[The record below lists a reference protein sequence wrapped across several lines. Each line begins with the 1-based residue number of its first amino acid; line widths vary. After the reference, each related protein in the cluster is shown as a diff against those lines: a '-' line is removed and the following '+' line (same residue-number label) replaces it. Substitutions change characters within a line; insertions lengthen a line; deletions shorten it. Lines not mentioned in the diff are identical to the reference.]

1 MQFFWVGGCASTTA
15 VRNRFDCSDDAQSIR
30 NAFAIG
36 IQFSYDSSTIPMR
49 FFPELD
55 SFASYLAVAALAIAT
70 WVFLIVP
77 LWRRWHPRLLL
88 LSKNNLLKK
97 RLAAATIVLLVFAVG
112 LWTGWHKDA
121 ISARLSRWHSELTR
135 TIPSPSPSPSPLT
148 LTESSVEA
156 MAQTPASWPP
166 LVDQTPASWPSL
178 VDQLLRE
185 GIELRDRGDTTNAI
199 ERLQEALDSEP
210 NNAAVLAELAKTYDL
225 MQLYDRANEMWRK
238 LQEMGPSAGA
248 AYELADRRL
257 KLGVPTPAAAPMPTA
272 PDSSSRE
279 VSTSPYGTAADF
291 AKYAIKPRE
300 HEIDQVP
307 PLPTSTAS
315 EVSSPAT
322 RASPAEPGP
331 SAETAVAQP
340 GGRLIVL
347 RAPNFGWNLAL
358 NLKIDGRAAAN
369 IVQSRRYDD
378 FVPEGRHMLTVS
390 VAPNYQPTS
399 TVLNVRRGQTYVFT
413 ATRQNT
419 DSVVLVPSALPPGQP
434 H

>member
-1 MQFFWVGGCASTTA
+1 MF
-15 VRNRFDCSDDAQSIR
+15 RFDPDDR
-30 NAFAIG
+30 
-36 IQFSYDSSTIPMR
+36 PMR
-49 FFPELD
+49 FFRELD
-55 SFASYLAVAALAIAT
+55 PFASHVAVAALAIVT

-77 LWRRWHPRLLL
+77 LWRRWRPRLLL

-97 RLAAATIVLLVFAVG
+97 RLAAATIVLVVFAVG
-112 LWTGWHKDA
+112 LWMGWHKDA

-135 TIPSPSPSPSPLT
+135 TIASPSPSPSPLT

-156 MAQTPASWPP
+156 MAQTPAFWPP

-199 ERLQEALDSEP
+199 ERLQEALDNDP
-210 NNAAVLAELAKTYDL
+210 NSAAVLAELAKTYDL
-225 MQLYDRANEMWRK
+225 TQLRDRANEIWRK

-248 AYELADRRL
+248 AFELADRRL
-257 KLGVPTPAAAPMPTA
+257 KLGAPTPAAAPMPTA

-279 VSTSPYGTAADF
+279 VSTSPYGTAADV
-291 AKYAIKPRE
+291 AKYATNPRE

-307 PLPTSTAS
+307 PLPASTAS
-315 EVSSPAT
+315 EVFSPAT
-322 RASPAEPGP
+322 RAIPAEPGP

-347 RAPNFGWNLAL
+347 RAANFGWNLAL
-358 NLKIDGRAAAN
+358 NLKIDGRTAAN
-369 IVQSRRYDD
+369 IVQGRSYNE

-390 VAPNYQPTS
+390 VVSNYHPTS
-399 TVLNVRRGQTYVFT
+399 TVLNVQHGQTYVFT

-419 DSVVLVPSALPPGQP
+419 DSVVLVPSALPPGEP

>member
-1 MQFFWVGGCASTTA
+1 M
-15 VRNRFDCSDDAQSIR
+15 NR
-30 NAFAIG
+30 
-36 IQFSYDSSTIPMR
+36 
-49 FFPELD
+49 
-55 SFASYLAVAALAIAT
+55 YLQLRH
-70 WVFLIVP
+70 L
-77 LWRRWHPRLLL
+77 
-88 LSKNNLLKK
+88 
-97 RLAAATIVLLVFAVG
+97 LAAATIVILVFAVG
-112 LWTGWHKDA
+112 LWAGWHKDA

-135 TIPSPSPSPSPLT
+135 TIPSPSPSPGSLT
-148 LTESSVEA
+148 LTESSVES
-156 MAQTPASWPP
+156 MARTSASWPP
-166 LVDQTPASWPSL
+166 LVDQTPASPPSL

-225 MQLYDRANEMWRK
+225 TQLYDRANEVWRK

-257 KLGVPTPAAAPMPTA
+257 KLGAPTPAAVPMPTA

-291 AKYAIKPRE
+291 AKYATKPRE
-300 HEIDQVP
+300 QEIDQVP

-331 SAETAVAQP
+331 SVETALAQP
-340 GGRLIVL
+340 DGRLIVL
-347 RAPNFGWNLAL
+347 RAPNFGSNLAL
-358 NLKIDGRAAAN
+358 NLKIDGRTAAN
-369 IVQSRRYDD
+369 IVPGGRYDD
-378 FVPEGRHMLTVS
+378 FLPEGRHMLTVS
-390 VAPNYQPTS
+390 VVSNYQPTS

-419 DSVVLVPSALPPGQP
+419 GSVVLVPSALPPGQS
-434 H
+434 HEVE

>member
-1 MQFFWVGGCASTTA
+1 MA
-15 VRNRFDCSDDAQSIR
+15 R
-30 NAFAIG
+30 
-36 IQFSYDSSTIPMR
+36 
-49 FFPELD
+49 
-55 SFASYLAVAALAIAT
+55 
-70 WVFLIVP
+70 
-77 LWRRWHPRLLL
+77 PRLLL
-88 LSKNNLLKK
+88 LSKKNLLKK
-97 RLAAATIVLLVFAVG
+97 RLATATIVLLVFAVG

-135 TIPSPSPSPSPLT
+135 TIPSRSPSPGPLT
-148 LTESSVEA
+148 LTESPVEA
-156 MAQTPASWPP
+156 MAQTPASWP
-166 LVDQTPASWPSL
+166 SL
-178 VDQLLRE
+178 ADQLLRE

-199 ERLQEALDSEP
+199 ERLQEALGSES

-300 HEIDQVP
+300 HEIDQVS

-315 EVSSPAT
+315 EASPPAT
-322 RASPAEPGP
+322 SASPAAPGP
-331 SAETAVAQP
+331 SAETAVVQP
-340 GGRLIVL
+340 SGRLIVL
-347 RAPNFGWNLAL
+347 RAANFGSNLAL

-369 IVQSRRYDD
+369 IVQGGRYDH
-378 FVPEGRHMLTVS
+378 FVPEWRHMLIVVVS
-390 VAPNYQPTS
+390 NHQPTS
-399 TVLNVRRGQTYVFT
+399 TVLNVRSGQTYVFT
-413 ATRQNT
+413 ATRQT
-419 DSVVLVPSALPPGQP
+419 TGSGGLVPSALPPGQP

>member
-1 MQFFWVGGCASTTA
+1 
-15 VRNRFDCSDDAQSIR
+15 
-30 NAFAIG
+30 
-36 IQFSYDSSTIPMR
+36 MR
-49 FFPELD
+49 FFRELNP
-55 SFASYLAVAALAIAT
+55 FASHMAVAALAIVT

-77 LWRRWHPRLLL
+77 LWRRWRPRLLL

-97 RLAAATIVLLVFAVG
+97 RLAAATLVLLVFAVG
-112 LWTGWHKDA
+112 LWTGWHRDA

-135 TIPSPSPSPSPLT
+135 TIPSRSPSPSPLT

-156 MAQTPASWPP
+156 MAQTPASWP
-166 LVDQTPASWPSL
+166 SL

-185 GIELRDRGDTTNAI
+185 RIELRDRGYTTNAI

-210 NNAAVLAELAKTYDL
+210 NNAAVLAELGKTYDL
-225 MQLYDRANEMWRK
+225 MQLDDRANEMWRK
-238 LQEMGPSAGA
+238 LQEIGPSAGA

-257 KLGVPTPAAAPMPTA
+257 KVGVPTPAAAPVPTA

-307 PLPTSTAS
+307 PVPTSTAS
-315 EVSSPAT
+315 EVSSPET
-322 RASPAEPGP
+322 GASPAEPGP

-340 GGRLIVL
+340 GERLIVL
-347 RAPNFGWNLAL
+347 RAPNFGLNLAV
-358 NLKIDGRAAAN
+358 NLKIDGRTAAN
-369 IVQSRRYDD
+369 IVQGRRYDD
-378 FVPEGRHMLTVS
+378 FVPTGRHMLTVS
-390 VAPNYQPTS
+390 AVPNYQPTS
-399 TVLNVRRGQTYVFT
+399 TVLIVEDGQTYVFT
-413 ATRQNT
+413 ATRRQNT
-419 DSVVLVPSALPPGQP
+419 DSVVLVPSTLPSGQP

>member
-1 MQFFWVGGCASTTA
+1 
-15 VRNRFDCSDDAQSIR
+15 
-30 NAFAIG
+30 
-36 IQFSYDSSTIPMR
+36 MR
-49 FFPELD
+49 FFRELD
-55 SFASYLAVAALAIAT
+55 PFASHVAVAALAIAT
-70 WVFLIVP
+70 WAFLIVP
-77 LWRRWHPRLLL
+77 LWRRWRPKVAL

-97 RLAAATIVLLVFAVG
+97 RLAAATVVLLVFAVG

-148 LTESSVEA
+148 LTESSVDA
-156 MAQTPASWPP
+156 MA
-166 LVDQTPASWPSL
+166 QTPASWPSL
-178 VDQLLRE
+178 VDQLKRE

-210 NNAAVLAELAKTYDL
+210 NNVAVLAELAKTYDL
-225 MQLYDRANEMWRK
+225 MQLYDRANEIWRK

-257 KLGVPTPAAAPMPTA
+257 KPGVPTPAAPMPTA

-291 AKYAIKPRE
+291 AKYPIKPRE

-322 RASPAEPGP
+322 HATPAEPGP
-331 SAETAVAQP
+331 SAETAVSQP

-347 RAPNFGWNLAL
+347 RAANFGWNLAL
-358 NLKIDGRAAAN
+358 NLKIDGRTAAN
-369 IVQSRRYDD
+369 IVQGRSYDQ

-390 VAPNYQPTS
+390 VASNYNPTS
-399 TVLNVRRGQTYVFT
+399 TVLNVRSGQTYVFT

-419 DSVVLVPSALPPGQP
+419 DSVVLVPSAPPPGQP

>member
-1 MQFFWVGGCASTTA
+1 
-15 VRNRFDCSDDAQSIR
+15 
-30 NAFAIG
+30 
-36 IQFSYDSSTIPMR
+36 MR
-49 FFPELD
+49 FFRELNPV
-55 SFASYLAVAALAIAT
+55 ASHVAVAALAIAT

-77 LWRRWHPRLLL
+77 LWRRWRPGLLL
-88 LSKNNLLKK
+88 LRKNNLLKK

-121 ISARLSRWHSELTR
+121 ISARLPRWHSELTL

-148 LTESSVEA
+148 LTESSMDVDSFAPLWTASA
-156 MAQTPASWPP
+156 MA
-166 LVDQTPASWPSL
+166 QTPASWPSL

-185 GIELRDRGDTTNAI
+185 GIELRDRGDMTNAI

-257 KLGVPTPAAAPMPTA
+257 KLGVPSPAAAPMPTA

-291 AKYAIKPRE
+291 AKYATKPRE

-315 EVSSPAT
+315 EISSPAT

-331 SAETAVAQP
+331 SAETAIAQP

-347 RAPNFGWNLAL
+347 RAPNFGWNVAL
-358 NLKIDGRAAAN
+358 NLKIDGRTAAN
-369 IVQSRRYDD
+369 IVQGGRYDQ
-378 FVPEGRHMLTVS
+378 FVPAGRHMLTVS
-390 VAPNYQPTS
+390 AVPNYQPTS
-399 TVLNVRRGQTYVFT
+399 TVLNVRHGQTYVFT
-413 ATRQNT
+413 VIRDHT
-419 DSVVLVPSALPPGQP
+419 DSVVLVPSALTPGQL

>member
-1 MQFFWVGGCASTTA
+1 MEFFRELNPVASH
-15 VRNRFDCSDDAQSIR
+15 V
-30 NAFAIG
+30 
-36 IQFSYDSSTIPMR
+36 
-49 FFPELD
+49 
-55 SFASYLAVAALAIAT
+55 AVAALAIAT

-77 LWRRWHPRLLL
+77 LWRRWRPRLLL

-156 MAQTPASWPP
+156 MAQTPASWP
-166 LVDQTPASWPSL
+166 SL

-225 MQLYDRANEMWRK
+225 MQLYDRANEIWRK

-257 KLGVPTPAAAPMPTA
+257 KLGAPTPAAAPMPTV

-279 VSTSPYGTAADF
+279 VSPSPYGTAADS
-291 AKYAIKPRE
+291 AKYATNPRE

-307 PLPTSTAS
+307 PLPASTAS
-315 EVSSPAT
+315 EVFSPAT
-322 RASPAEPGP
+322 RAIPAEPGP
-331 SAETAVAQP
+331 SAETAVAQA

-347 RAPNFGWNLAL
+347 RAPNFGWNMAL
-358 NLKIDGRAAAN
+358 NLKIDGRVAAN
-369 IVQSRRYDD
+369 IVQGGRYDQ
-378 FVPEGRHMLTVS
+378 FVPAGRHMLTVS
-390 VAPNYQPTS
+390 AVPNYQPTS
-399 TVLNVRRGQTYVFT
+399 TVLNVQHGQTYVFT

-419 DSVVLVPSALPPGQP
+419 DRVVLVPSALPPGQR

>member
-1 MQFFWVGGCASTTA
+1 MHLRLASIFLRFQHHPHAFFSRIGLVRKPCGSRSTCHCHVGLS
-15 VRNRFDCSDDAQSIR
+15 NRSGVEKMA
-30 NAFAIG
+30 
-36 IQFSYDSSTIPMR
+36 PK
-49 FFPELD
+49 
-55 SFASYLAVAALAIAT
+55 VA
-70 WVFLIVP
+70 
-77 LWRRWHPRLLL
+77 L

-156 MAQTPASWPP
+156 MAQTPAFWPP

-279 VSTSPYGTAADF
+279 VRTSPYGTAGDF

-307 PLPTSTAS
+307 PVPTSTAS
-315 EVSSPAT
+315 EVSSTAI

-331 SAETAVAQP
+331 SAETAIAQP

-358 NLKIDGRAAAN
+358 NLKIDGRTAAN

-378 FVPEGRHMLTVS
+378 FVPEGRHILTVS
-390 VAPNYQPTS
+390 VVPNYQPTS
-399 TVLNVRRGQTYVFT
+399 TVLNVRPGQTYVFT

-419 DSVVLVPSALPPGQP
+419 DSVVLVPSALPPGQN
-434 H
+434 

>member
-1 MQFFWVGGCASTTA
+1 
-15 VRNRFDCSDDAQSIR
+15 
-30 NAFAIG
+30 
-36 IQFSYDSSTIPMR
+36 MR
-49 FFPELD
+49 FFRELNP
-55 SFASYLAVAALAIAT
+55 FASHMAVAALAIVT

-77 LWRRWHPRLLL
+77 LWRRWRPRLLL
-88 LSKNNLLKK
+88 LSKNNLLRK

-121 ISARLSRWHSELTR
+121 ISARLSRPHSELTR
-135 TIPSPSPSPSPLT
+135 TISSPSPSPGPPT
-148 LTESSVEA
+148 PTESSVEA
-156 MAQTPASWPP
+156 TAQTPAFWPP
-166 LVDQTPASWPSL
+166 LVDQSPASSPSL

-225 MQLYDRANEMWRK
+225 IQLYDRANEMWRK

-257 KLGVPTPAAAPMPTA
+257 KRGVPTPAAAPKPTA
-272 PDSSSRE
+272 PDSLSHQ
-279 VSTSPYGTAADF
+279 VSTSPYGTAAEF
-291 AKYAIKPRE
+291 AKYPITPGE
-300 HEIDQVP
+300 HEIDQVQ

-322 RASPAEPGP
+322 SASPAEPGR

-340 GGRLIVL
+340 DGRLIVL
-347 RAPNFGWNLAL
+347 RAANFGWNVAL
-358 NLKIDGRAAAN
+358 NLKIDGRAAAS
-369 IVQSRRYDD
+369 IVQGRRYDQS
-378 FVPEGRHMLTVS
+378 VPEGRHMLTVS
-390 VAPNYQPTS
+390 AGANYQPTS

-413 ATRQNT
+413 AIRQNT
-419 DSVVLVPSALPPGQP
+419 GSVVLVPSAVPRSE
-434 H
+434 

>member
-1 MQFFWVGGCASTTA
+1 M
-15 VRNRFDCSDDAQSIR
+15 NR
-30 NAFAIG
+30 
-36 IQFSYDSSTIPMR
+36 
-49 FFPELD
+49 
-55 SFASYLAVAALAIAT
+55 YLQL
-70 WVFLIVP
+70 
-77 LWRRWHPRLLL
+77 RH
-88 LSKNNLLKK
+88 

-121 ISARLSRWHSELTR
+121 ISARLSRWHSGLTR

-156 MAQTPASWPP
+156 MAQSPASWPP

-178 VDQLLRE
+178 VDQLKRE

-340 GGRLIVL
+340 DGRLIVL
-347 RAPNFGWNLAL
+347 RPANFGSNVAL
-358 NLKIDGRAAAN
+358 NLKIDGRTAAN
-369 IVQSRRYDD
+369 IVQGRRYDH
-378 FVPEGRHMLTVS
+378 FVPAGRHMLTVS
-390 VAPNYQPTS
+390 AGPNYQPAS
-399 TVLNVRRGQTYVFT
+399 TELNVRSGQTYVFT
-413 ATRQNT
+413 AIRQNT
-419 DSVVLVPSALPPGQP
+419 GSVVLVPSALPPGQP
-434 H
+434 R